1 MKTGEQ
7 LCRERGMTAFSEA
20 DYQAAHL
27 PVSVNCLDCNRPFA
41 TNSPDISIDDD
52 GFWWCKLCTHP
63 DTAFCNEQLRASII
77 SALPETSE
85 EEKKQLLDKILESK
99 PGPDIFFD
107 DVKKAMTQELRNIE
121 EERDPLLVMRR
132 RYLRELKKK
141 GNDRKETDDK

>member
-52 GFWWCKLCTHP
+52 GFWWCNHCLLPH
-63 DTAFCNEQLRASII
+63 EQSVAEIRASII

-85 EEKKQLLDKILESK
+85 EEKKQLLDNILEVK
-99 PGPDIFFD
+99 KGPNIFFD

-121 EERDPLLVMRR
+121 EERDPLLVMRC
-132 RYLRELKKK
+132 RYLR
-141 GNDRKETDDK
+141 DRREGV